1 MCNRWKLLI
10 KFLKFKLKWRTILR
24 KKLEKNILHQMFLFI
39 SNLRFETMHQTS
51 SKLSRCLKQ
60 IKLQI
65 MEHLRETMHCNVAKV
80 FLDAHLNSF
89 KAWISSW
96 IFLKLLMGPALV
108 TISWNQVCMYELIG
122 DFRKIFNPLC
132 ICNPYASYHLT
143 LLHSQ

>member
-24 KKLEKNILHQMFLFI
+24 KFLEKNILHQMFLFI

-51 SKLSRCLKQ
+51 KMSRCLKQ

-65 MEHLRETMHCNVAKV
+65 MEHLREKQCIAMWLKS
-80 FLDAHLNSF
+80 FLMRI
-89 KAWISSW
+89 WILIKLGFHW

-108 TISWNQVCMYELIG
+108 TSISWNQVCMFELIG

-132 ICNPYASYHLT
+132 MCNHYASYHLT